1 MCMNVS
7 PCECVLK
14 FTYLF
19 INIEGSAQVESN
31 AFLCSLNEMRTHGK
45 DFLGPIKGVHMWFES
60 NAYSWKACVDLFCGG
75 QGRDIVSFE

>member
-1 MCMNVS
+1 MSVCVIPRTCVFDSLGVFLNV
-7 PCECVLK
+7 EGCVQVHLK
-14 FTYLF
+14 SCICGL
-19 INIEGSAQVESN
+19 SQ
-31 AFLCSLNEMRTHGK
+31 MRTHGK